1 MALNNTK
8 KTPDFIFFLIA
19 LTVITWIT
27 GASVIQYQIESE
39 LAFESGFPG
48 DANLWHFSGDTTN
61 TSHTADSIVIK
72 RVTNNESYAT
82 RKFDLPKI
90 NREKDKSLLVRGR
103 INTLKI
109 APPQNIARAAAY
121 MIWFHDDQNK
131 TIRYITVQSLNGDAQ
146 SYDAR
151 RIVKIPE
158 KSESFS
164 IVLMNRDSKGEYE
177 LTSSNVSLISNTTLY
192 NLVSPLVFISWIIA
206 FAASAK
212 WFFANIGYK
221 SSLLAVSILAI
232 TIAGILL
239 PESISQAYLVPAY
252 KKVTSALHPTEKNTI
267 IFYYKLW
274 HFIVFFL
281 IALFLSMKRE
291 KLDVTLVFIFI
302 VLTIFAIGTEG
313 LQLHL
318 YHRSS
323 RLSDIFI
330 DISGVLLGTSLAYL
344 YGLLRKIH
352 QPYKS

>member
-1 MALNNTK
+1 MASNDNK
-8 KTPDFIFFLIA
+8 QIPQFICFLIA

-48 DANLWHFSGDTTN
+48 DASLWHFSGDTTN
-61 TSHTADSIVIK
+61 TSYTTDSIVIE

-82 RKFDLPKI
+82 RKFELPRI
-90 NREKDKSLLVRGR
+90 NSAEDKRLLVRGR

-109 APPQNIARAAAY
+109 GPPQNIARAAAY

-131 TIRYITVQSLNGDAQ
+131 TIRYITVQSLNDDTQ

-158 KSESFS
+158 KSKSFS
-164 IVLMNRDSKGEYE
+164 IVLLNRDSEGEYE

-192 NLVSPLVFISWIIA
+192 SLVSPLVFISWIIA
-206 FAASAK
+206 FAASAI
-212 WFFANIGYK
+212 WFFANIGFK

-239 PESISQAYLVPAY
+239 PESISQSYLVPAY
-252 KKVTSALHPTEKNTI
+252 KKITSVLHPTEKTSI

-281 IALFLSMKRE
+281 IALFLSMKRN
-291 KLDVTLVFIFI
+291 KLDVTLVLIFI

-318 YHRSS
+318 YHRST
-323 RLSDIFI
+323 RLSDIII
-330 DISGVLLGTSLAYL
+330 DILGVLLGTSLAYL
-344 YGLLRKIH
+344 YGLRREKR
-352 QPYKS
+352 SAV